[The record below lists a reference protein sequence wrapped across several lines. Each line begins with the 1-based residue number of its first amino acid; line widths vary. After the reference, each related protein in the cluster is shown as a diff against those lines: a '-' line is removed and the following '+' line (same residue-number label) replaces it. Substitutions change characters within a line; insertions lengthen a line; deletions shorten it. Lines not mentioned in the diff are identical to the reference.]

1 MLYPAVSI
9 RQGQFHLTFPGMV
22 IPAISRHVKPL
33 WPERGLKTKKAVIAA
48 TFCGPSPTYP
58 LFRVIFTK
66 DKSLTAPKG

>member
-33 WPERGLKTKKAVIAA
+33 WPKRALKNQ
-48 TFCGPSPTYP
+48 
-58 LFRVIFTK
+58 
-66 DKSLTAPKG
+66 KSRDCDNVLQAFPDLSSI